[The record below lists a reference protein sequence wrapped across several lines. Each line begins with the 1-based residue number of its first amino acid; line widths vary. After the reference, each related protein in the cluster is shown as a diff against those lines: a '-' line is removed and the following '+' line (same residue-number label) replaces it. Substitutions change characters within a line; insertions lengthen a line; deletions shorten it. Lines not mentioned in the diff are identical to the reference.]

1 MNLPWKRSHRQ
12 HRGKSGLQ
20 LKRELAAAERRI
32 LSLTAGID
40 QISAERNAA
49 EKRADQAQINLGT
62 ALEEIRQLEDVVR
75 LRDQE
80 IKRLNERIT
89 VGVNAEHV
97 IAKTQEIDVSEL
109 RRRFDTGSPV
119 RLGASP
125 VATTNPGRVPPS
137 WARKANQPA
146 A

>member
-1 MNLPWKRSHRQ
+1 
-12 HRGKSGLQ
+12 
-20 LKRELAAAERRI
+20 
-32 LSLTAGID
+32 
-40 QISAERNAA
+40 
-49 EKRADQAQINLGT
+49 
-62 ALEEIRQLEDVVR
+62 VR

-125 VATTNPGRVPPS
+125 VATTNPGRVPPA